1 MLAVL
6 GARIPPV
13 EDEELRHW
21 AGLPRSSV
29 GSAVSGFLECS
40 AAVER
45 RLTAEYLRT
54 AWKGARSG
62 NEGVVGGY
70 DEEEGVGMHFQ
81 LPGGWLHVYIFFYV

>member
-1 MLAVL
+1 MS
-6 GARIPPV
+6 GTFS
-13 EDEELRHW
+13 
-21 AGLPRSSV
+21 GV
-29 GSAVSGFLECS
+29 GEKIQGGRC
-40 AAVER
+40 
-45 RLTAEYLRT
+45 LRT